1 MCLFVT
7 SFFLDRSEQTN
18 GSHHQFGAG
27 FQWQTKEDQLP
38 LNDPQH
44 PSFIHI
50 HITMAGMI
58 PRCLGQCLQ
67 AAPSSSSFSSTMI
80 RRALSTSAPALS
92 HIGKQSLPFGS
103 DVVMTHDPT
112 PIMTPRVP
120 ADLHSTTLK
129 IKGPLGEHTLPIKP
143 YVKLAFEQEQGDSLL
158 TVSVADSSI
167 KEQRAMWGT
176 TRALIANAIT
186 GVTEGYTVPVR
197 LVGVG
202 YRATIEDNGRKL
214 SMKLGFSHQ
223 VEIEIPEGI
232 QCATPLP
239 NKIML
244 QGNDNQK
251 VKEFAFK
258 IRKWRPPEPYNQKG
272 IFVGDETIA
281 KKTSKKK

>member
-1 MCLFVT
+1 MASMITRRLGTCL
-7 SFFLDRSEQTN
+7 N
-18 GSHHQFGAG
+18 
-27 FQWQTKEDQLP
+27 
-38 LNDPQH
+38 
-44 PSFIHI
+44 
-50 HITMAGMI
+50 
-58 PRCLGQCLQ
+58 
-67 AAPSSSSFSSTMI
+67 AASSTISSSAAAQASI
-80 RRALSTSAPALS
+80 RRTFTTSPAVLS
-92 HIGKQSLPFGS
+92 HIGKQTLPFGS
-103 DVVMTHDPT
+103 DVVMTHDQT

-120 ADLHSTTLK
+120 ADLHSTTLH

-143 YVKLAFEQEQGDSLL
+143 YVKLSFEQEQGDQLL
-158 TVSVADSSI
+158 SVSVEDPTI

-176 TRALIANAIT
+176 TRALIANAVT

-202 YRATIEDNGRKL
+202 YRATLEGNKL
-214 SMKLGFSHQ
+214 SMKLGYSHP

-232 QCATPLP
+232 QCTTPLP

-244 QGNDNQK
+244 QGNNIQK

-258 IRKWRPPEPYNQKG
+258 IRKWREPEPYNQKG

>member
-1 MCLFVT
+1 
-7 SFFLDRSEQTN
+7 
-18 GSHHQFGAG
+18 
-27 FQWQTKEDQLP
+27 
-38 LNDPQH
+38 
-44 PSFIHI
+44 
-50 HITMAGMI
+50 MAGMI
-58 PRCLGQCLQ
+58 PRRLGQCLQ

-80 RRALSTSAPALS
+80 RRALSTSTPVLS

-103 DVVMTHDPT
+103 DVVMTHDPA

-143 YVKLAFEQEQGDSLL
+143 YVKLAFEKEQGDSLL
-158 TVSVADSSI
+158 TISVADNSI

-202 YRATIEDNGRKL
+202 YRAAIEDNGRKL

-244 QGNDNQK
+244 QGNDIQK

>member
-1 MCLFVT
+1 MT
-7 SFFLDRSEQTN
+7 
-18 GSHHQFGAG
+18 
-27 FQWQTKEDQLP
+27 
-38 LNDPQH
+38 
-44 PSFIHI
+44 
-50 HITMAGMI
+50 GMI
-58 PRCLGQCLQ
+58 PRRLGYCLQ
-67 AAPSSSSFSSTMI
+67 APTSFSSSLFSSTII
-80 RRALSTSAPALS
+80 RRSLSTSTPALS
-92 HIGKQSLPFGS
+92 HIGKQALPFGS
-103 DVVMTHDPT
+103 DVVITHDPT
-112 PIMTPRVP
+112 PIMTPRVA

-143 YVKLAFEQEQGDSLL
+143 YVKLHFEQEQGDSLL
-158 TVSVADSSI
+158 SVAVQDSTI

-202 YRATIEDNGRKL
+202 YRAALENNNKIL

-232 QCATPLP
+232 QCTTPLP
-239 NKIML
+239 NKVML
-244 QGNDNQK
+244 QGNDLQK